1 MEKPRRATEDYLK
14 TIYLLGGSQLPVRC
28 VDVANRLGVSRA
40 SVSVAVRRMCDEGY
54 LASDAAHQVHLTQ
67 RGLAVAQDTLEKN
80 HAIRALLRDFG
91 VDEENADTEGTGRAL
106 KMRRVR
112 GDRRPLAAAI
122 RDRRRQ
128 SSKFLCRIARM
139 ARRLK
144 THIFRHEQ
152 TGWREECT
160 AFSSKTARR

>member
-14 TIYLLGGSQLPVRC
+14 TIYLLGGSQLPVSC

-91 VDEENADTEGTGRAL
+91 VDEENADRDACRIEHDISPASFAAMRDWW
-106 KMRRVR
+106 MRR
-112 GDRRPLAAAI
+112 
-122 RDRRRQ
+122 Q
-128 SSKFLCRIARM
+128 K
-139 ARRLK
+139 
-144 THIFRHEQ
+144 EQ
-152 TGWREECT
+152 VEH
-160 AFSSKTARR
+160 